1 MTVPKNQKL
10 SIGLALAMTLSI
22 ATWVSPEKAS
32 AQSVLD
38 IIKPLSGLFKKDP
51 VPVPNLNSNFGTN
64 NMNSNTMNVCL
75 FPCAPTGNPAA
86 ANSSNL
92 RIPQGSVAPMQGN
105 TAASTSCV
113 NGRCQTVASPNM
125 IPQQQQQRPSGPVL
139 TLPPI
144 PIPINLGL

>member
-1 MTVPKNQKL
+1 MTVPKNKKL
-10 SIGLALAMTLSI
+10 SICLALAMTLSI
-22 ATWVSPEKAS
+22 ATWVSPEKAN

-86 ANSSNL
+86 ANPSNL

-113 NGRCQTVASPNM
+113 NGRCQTVA
-125 IPQQQQQRPSGPVL
+125 
-139 TLPPI
+139 
-144 PIPINLGL
+144 